1 MLAAV
6 FIQNCGH
13 GGTAYYIY
21 SQRHY
26 LSYAP
31 ALSKFIFYSFR
42 IIIILYL
49 MHCNELYLYIVYAM
63 FCGSTNSPLTSKH
76 ISMFV

>member
-6 FIQNCGH
+6 FIRNCGH

-26 LSYAP
+26 LSDEP
-31 ALSKFIFYSFR
+31 AIMKIYILFPLYIFC
-42 IIIILYL
+42 L
-49 MHCNELYLYIVYAM
+49 MHYNELCLYIVLIW
-63 FCGSTNSPLTSKH
+63 T
-76 ISMFV
+76 

>member
-1 MLAAV
+1 MGAFLGKKLAHNMRGA
-6 FIQNCGH
+6 FLGGH

-31 ALSKFIFYSFR
+31 AL
-42 IIIILYL
+42 
-49 MHCNELYLYIVYAM
+49 
-63 FCGSTNSPLTSKH
+63 
-76 ISMFV
+76 